1 MSKTISLTSSQLDQA
16 NQSLDRATA
25 ILELVSDCG
34 SSDSYQDDHPMS
46 TVFVVVDVIKEELGK
61 VQKLLNLKNDGL
73 ESVMAPDP
81 L

>member
-1 MSKTISLTSSQLDQA
+1 MSKTISLTSDQLDHA

-34 SSDSYQDDHPMS
+34 ASDSYRDDHPMS
-46 TVFVVVDVIKEELGK
+46 TVYIVADVAKEELGK
-61 VQKLLNLKNDGL
+61 VQRLLNPEDSKLKAKT
-73 ESVMAPDP
+73 APSP